1 MKPPLRR
8 VRNILLAV
16 VLIFAASFAGADYY
30 LRGHLYYT
38 KRAVNFIVRNTWQAL
53 FPPSG
58 PVRLYV
64 RVEADQDYRSNHP
77 DWRTRLPGLMDAVSA
92 RLAKEFDIHLT
103 ILAVGGWDRPEELQD
118 YSAILI
124 YAEKKIDMHSAQ
136 ILVLMT
142 GKDEESG
149 RPDRWV
155 DVGVAHYMGNC
166 VIVGDDF
173 QLLHEL
179 GHLFGAVDYPP
190 GSPGFALESIYS
202 YKYADRTD
210 RIDPANHDRIMRNK
224 HRLLW

>member
-1 MKPPLRR
+1 MKAPLRR

-38 KRAVNFIVRNTWQAL
+38 KRAANFLVRNTWQAL
-53 FPPSG
+53 FPPTG

-77 DWRTRLPGLMDAVSA
+77 DWRNRLPGLMDAVSA
-92 RLAKEFDIHLT
+92 RFAEEFDIHLT

-124 YAEKKIDMHSAQ
+124 YAEKKIDMRSAQ

-166 VIVGDDF
+166 VIVGEDF

-190 GSPGFALESIYS
+190 GSPGFASESIYS